1 MPMLFAT
8 ENLPYW
14 IFLAAGTALFSF
26 VILSGGGGDNDV
38 DADLDADLNVDLD
51 TDVDLD
57 IDVDADLDIDAD
69 LDADMDLDAD
79 VGSANSIDAI
89 SNVNVGADSGADSGT
104 DSGSSTLDILGWLG
118 VGKAPIILLLA
129 LDLCLWGL
137 LGWMA
142 NVMIG
147 SVIRVI
153 PTGIFGL
160 PILLGSMAIAL
171 LLGGQIA
178 RPIGK
183 IFASFGESASADRL
197 IGCTGTV
204 SSARLHKVSA
214 GKIAQVDVLDPA
226 KNLVTVNAVL
236 PLWAKVQPK
245 IGDKVF
251 VIERSDQVYLYFVVA
266 KDSED
271 ESKWFSTF
279 SKAQRSP

>member
-1 MPMLFAT
+1 MLFAT

-14 IFLAAGTALFSF
+14 IFLAAGTLLFGL
-26 VILSGGGGDNDV
+26 VILSGGGGDNDIDADV
-38 DADLDADLNVDLD
+38 DADLDLDLD
-51 TDVDLD
+51 ADVDLD

-69 LDADMDLDAD
+69 LDVDAD
-79 VGSANSIDAI
+79 FDVDADADLGGPSNMDAI
-89 SNVNVGADSGADSGT
+89 SSVNVGADADADSGIT
-104 DSGSSTLDILGWLG
+104 ALDILGWLG
-118 VGKAPIILLLA
+118 VGKAPLILLIA

-147 SVIRVI
+147 SIIRVI

-183 IFASFGESASADRL
+183 VFASFGESASADRL
-197 IGCTGTV
+197 VGCIGTV

-214 GKIAQVDVLDPA
+214 NKIAQVDVLDPA

-236 PLWAKVQPK
+236 PLWVKIQPK
-245 IGDKVF
+245 IGDKVL
-251 VIERSDQVYLYFVVA
+251 VIERSDKAYLYFVIA

-271 ESKWFSTF
+271 ETKWFSTF
-279 SKAQRSP
+279 AKAQRSR

>member
-1 MPMLFAT
+1 MLFAT

-14 IFLAAGTALFSF
+14 IFLAAGTLLFGL
-26 VILSGGGGDNDV
+26 VILSGGEGDNDV
-38 DADLDADLNVDLD
+38 D
-51 TDVDLD
+51 
-57 IDVDADLDIDAD
+57 VDADIDAD
-69 LDADMDLDAD
+69 VGVDLDAD
-79 VGSANSIDAI
+79 VDLDMDIDADVDVDVDMDI
-89 SNVNVGADSGADSGT
+89 DAAPGSFNEMEAVSNVNVSPEAGDGDSEITA
-104 DSGSSTLDILGWLG
+104 LDILGWLG
-118 VGKAPIILLLA
+118 IGKAPLILLMA

-142 NVMIG
+142 NVIIG
-147 SVIRVI
+147 SIIQVI
-153 PTGIFGL
+153 PTGILGV

-197 IGCTGTV
+197 IGCVGTV
-204 SSARLHKVSA
+204 SSARLHKVST

-236 PLWAKVQPK
+236 PLWVKFQPQ
-245 IGDKVF
+245 IGDQVL
-251 VIERSDQVYLYFVVA
+251 VIDRSDQVYLYFVVA

-271 ESKWFSTF
+271 EAKWFSTF
-279 SKAQRSP
+279 AKAKRSA